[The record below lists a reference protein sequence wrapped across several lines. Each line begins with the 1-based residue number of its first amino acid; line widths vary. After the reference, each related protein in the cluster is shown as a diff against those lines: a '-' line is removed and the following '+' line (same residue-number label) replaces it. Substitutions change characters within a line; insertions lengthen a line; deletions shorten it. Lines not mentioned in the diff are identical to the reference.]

1 MKPDLLIIWIQVE
14 DPETIRLLR
23 LGTHTD
29 LLK

>member
-1 MKPDLLIIWIQVE
+1 MIIWIQVE